1 MQSTCALAST
11 YKILTA
17 MLSSHTEI
25 LELSEMFAL
34 YYMTSKYSCKYS
46 YFHSILLYVLVHD
59 TNLMIIM
66 KAITGKR
73 GVRLTLS

>member
-34 YYMTSKYSCKYS
+34 YYMTSKYSCKY
-46 YFHSILLYVLVHD
+46 FHSILLNVLVHD

-73 GVRLTLS
+73 GYV

>member
-1 MQSTCALAST
+1 
-11 YKILTA
+11 

-46 YFHSILLYVLVHD
+46 YFHSILLNVLVHD

-73 GVRLTLS
+73 RVRLTLSWTLT